1 MSERTRKPTREETIK
16 ATLARKAQCA
26 THNAVQEPEYNRT
39 ITAEALEQGARNGEL
54 DDAILLF
61 RLLYMRF
68 CFDTSEQEWYRFTGQ
83 HWQRDDSGDVFVAC
97 RELQDMY
104 RVRWGVLEAQ
114 AAEAQQDKALAAFLA
129 AQARVFQ
136 RAVERMNRLDHLR
149 KALSLACKGS
159 ADSLAVK
166 PEDWDLRPWH
176 LPVANGLVCLRR
188 GQLEPG
194 RPERFI
200 RRFSPVAYDPSATCP
215 SWEQALAMILQE
227 DGDAP
232 RDPAQSLVA
241 FLQRLFGQALVGV
254 VLEHVI
260 VVLAGAG
267 GNGKSIVVEIIA
279 EALGED
285 LSGPIEA
292 ELLLDQGKARSS
304 AGPSPDVMDL
314 RGLRLAWASET
325 NPGRKLDSARLKWLS
340 GGDTLKGRNPYE
352 KRSTRFAPSHSL
364 FLVTNHRPNV
374 DADDAAIWCRLLT
387 VWFSVSFVDREPRTP
402 HERPAD
408 KDLRAK
414 LREELPGILAWLVRG
429 CLAFQEQGLAVPLAV
444 QEEVASYRDENDFLG
459 EWLAQRCEQD
469 GRVFPGMTRGE
480 FARLDNTYHTASQDM
495 YNNFKAWC
503 EDVGIR
509 AFPSPKAWGAKMTRR
524 FPKWK
529 NNIVYYVGV
538 RLLEP

>member
-1 MSERTRKPTREETIK
+1 MSERTQKPTREDTVK

-26 THNAVQEPEYNRT
+26 THNAVQEPEINRA
-39 ITAEALEQGARNGEL
+39 ITAEELEQGARNGEL
-54 DDAILLF
+54 GDAILLF
-61 RLLYMRF
+61 RLLHMRF
-68 CFDTSEQEWYRFTGQ
+68 CFDTSELEWYRFTGQ
-83 HWQRDDSGDVFVAC
+83 HWQRDDSGDVFVGC
-97 RELQDMY
+97 RELQSLY
-104 RVRWGVLEAQ
+104 RERWAALEKQ
-114 AAEAQQDKALAAFLA
+114 AAEAQQDKALAAYLA

-136 RAVERMNRLDHLR
+136 KAAERLNRLDHLR
-149 KALSLACKGS
+149 KALALACKGS
-159 ADSLAVK
+159 ADSLAVR
-166 PEDWDLRPWH
+166 PEAWDCCPWH
-176 LPVANGLVCLRR
+176 LPVENGLVCLRT

-215 SWEQALAMILQE
+215 SWERFLAQVLQE
-227 DGDAP
+227 DFDAP

-241 FLQRLFGQALVGV
+241 FLQRLFGMALVGE
-254 VLEHVI
+254 VLEHKVA
-260 VVLAGAG
+260 VLAGAG
-267 GNGKSIVVEIIA
+267 GNGKGTLVEVVGEV
-279 EALGED
+279 LGED

-374 DADDAAIWCRLLT
+374 DADDAAIWRRLLT
-387 VWFSVSFVDREPRTP
+387 VWFSVEFVDREPRTP

-408 KDLRAK
+408 KGLRGR
-414 LREELPGILAWLVRG
+414 LREELPGVLVWLVRG
-429 CLAFQEQGLAVPLAV
+429 CLDYLAQGLAVPLAV

-459 EWLAQRCEQD
+459 EWLAQRCEMD
-469 GRVFPGMTRGE
+469 PRVFAGMTRGE
-480 FARLDNTYHTASQDM
+480 FARLNSTYHTASQDL
-495 YNNFKAWC
+495 YNSFKDWC
-503 EDVGIR
+503 EAVGIR

-529 NNIVYYVGV
+529 NNIIFYGGV

>member
-1 MSERTRKPTREETIK
+1 MSERPEKLTREQTLQ

-26 THNAVQEPEYNRT
+26 THSAVRESEYNRT
-39 ITAEALEQGARNGEL
+39 ITAEELEQGARNGEVG
-54 DDAILLF
+54 DGILLF
-61 RLLYMRF
+61 RLLHMRF
-68 CFDTSEQEWYRFTGQ
+68 CFDTSEQEWYAFIGQ
-83 HWQRDDSGDVFVAC
+83 HWQRDDAGDVFVAC
-97 RELQDMY
+97 RELQSLY
-104 RVRWGVLEAQ
+104 RVRWAALEAQ
-114 AAEAQQDKALAAFLA
+114 ALEAKEDKQHAAYLA

-136 RAVERMNRLDHLR
+136 RAVERLNRLDHLR
-149 KALSLACKGS
+149 KALALACKGS
-159 ADSLAVK
+159 RDSLAVR
-166 PEDWDLRPWH
+166 PEAWDCCPWH
-176 LPVANGLVCLRR
+176 LPVLNGVVDLRT

-194 RPERFI
+194 RPERYI
-200 RRFSPVAYDPSATCP
+200 RRFSTVAYDPAAPCP
-215 SWEQALAMILQE
+215 TWEQALATILQE

-241 FLQRLFGQALVGV
+241 FLQRLFGQALVAE

-279 EALGED
+279 EVLGED
-285 LSGPIEA
+285 LSGPVEA

-325 NPGRKLDSARLKWLS
+325 NPGRKLDGARLKWLS

-374 DADDAAIWCRLLT
+374 DADDAAIWRRLLT
-387 VWFSVSFVDREPRTP
+387 VWFSVEFVDREPRTP

-408 KDLRAK
+408 KGLRGR

-429 CLAFQEQGLAVPLAV
+429 CLAYQEQGLAVPLAV
-444 QEEVASYRDENDFLG
+444 QEAVTSYRDEHDLLG

-480 FARLDNTYHTASQDM
+480 FARLDNTYHTASQDL
-495 YNNFKAWC
+495 YNSFKDWC
-503 EDVGIR
+503 EAVGIR

-529 NNIVYYVGV
+529 NNIIYYGGV